1 MQTGAARFSPALAL
15 GPCLRIDQRFDLTQH
30 LIALAVGVAPSAL
43 SSYHARVSHVDDRVP
58 PLRHAELGLAAE
70 RLREALNR
78 NPSIHWAYLFGSAAR
93 GEPFRD
99 LDIGIVLKD
108 TEARGA
114 VRFGA
119 LIAALESAVPE
130 FPLDVV
136 ELTSASPAL
145 RAAAVQQ
152 GRLLVD
158 SDPDAR
164 KEWETRVALTWLDLA
179 PWIAR
184 GQALRLESLR
194 RKAG

>member
-1 MQTGAARFSPALAL
+1 MG
-15 GPCLRIDQRFDLTQH
+15 H
-30 LIALAVGVAPSAL
+30 AV
-43 SSYHARVSHVDDRVP
+43 
-58 PLRHAELGLAAE
+58 E

-78 NPSIHWAYLFGSAAR
+78 DLSIRWAYLFGSAAR
-93 GEPFRD
+93 AEPFRD
-99 LDIGIVLKD
+99 LDIGVVLKD

-114 VRFGA
+114 VRFGT
-119 LIAALESAVPE
+119 LVAALESVVPE

-145 RAAAVQQ
+145 RASAVQQ
-152 GRLLVD
+152 GHLLVD
-158 SDPDAR
+158 NDPDAR
-164 KEWETRVALTWLDLA
+164 KDWETHVARIWLDLA

>member
-1 MQTGAARFSPALAL
+1 MGQAL
-15 GPCLRIDQRFDLTQH
+15 
-30 LIALAVGVAPSAL
+30 
-43 SSYHARVSHVDDRVP
+43 
-58 PLRHAELGLAAE
+58 E

-78 NPSIHWAYLFGSAAR
+78 DPSIRWAYLFGSAAR
-93 GEPFRD
+93 AEPFRD
-99 LDIGIVLKD
+99 LDIGVVLKD
-108 TEARGA
+108 TESHSA

-119 LIAALESAVPE
+119 LVAALEAAVPD

-164 KEWETRVALTWLDLA
+164 KDWETHVARIWLDLA

-184 GQALRLESLR
+184 GQVLRLEALR